1 MLQNYRL
8 APWGYAKGMHREVSL
23 GRRFAA
29 ISLDWLSSYLI
40 AIVFF
45 SGPGTFLERT
55 SNATFST
62 PVVFFIE
69 YFLLVALQG
78 ASAGHRIFRMRI
90 VNFEDG
96 RPPSIGQAFIRSVL
110 MIIVITAITY
120 DENGRGIHE
129 RFSKTKIIL
138 SS

>member
-1 MLQNYRL
+1 
-8 APWGYAKGMHREVSL
+8 
-23 GRRFAA
+23 
-29 ISLDWLSSYLI
+29 
-40 AIVFF
+40 
-45 SGPGTFLERT
+45 
-55 SNATFST
+55 
-62 PVVFFIE
+62 
-69 YFLLVALQG
+69 
-78 ASAGHRIFRMRI
+78 MRI

>member
-1 MLQNYRL
+1 
-8 APWGYAKGMHREVSL
+8 MHSEVSL

-29 ISLDWLSSYLI
+29 ITLDWISSYLI

-45 SGPGTFLERT
+45 SGSGTFLERT
-55 SNATFST
+55 PHAGVPALTI
-62 PVVFFIE
+62 FFLE

-78 ASAGHRIFRMRI
+78 SSAGHRVFRMRI

-96 RPPSIGQAFIRSVL
+96 SRPTVLQALVRTVL
-110 MIIVITAITY
+110 MVLVITAITY

-129 RFSKTKIIL
+129 RLSKTKIAL
-138 SS
+138 AN

>member
-1 MLQNYRL
+1 
-8 APWGYAKGMHREVSL
+8 MHSEVTL

-29 ISLDWLSSYLI
+29 ISLDWISSYLI

-45 SGPGTFLERT
+45 SGSGTFLERT
-55 SNATFST
+55 PHAGV
-62 PVVFFIE
+62 PALGIFFLE

-78 ASAGHRIFRMRI
+78 ASAGHRIFRIRI

-96 RPPSIGQAFIRSVL
+96 SRPTVLQALVRTVL
-110 MIIVITAITY
+110 MVIVITAITY

-129 RFSKTKIIL
+129 RLSKTKIAL
-138 SS
+138 AN

>member
-1 MLQNYRL
+1 
-8 APWGYAKGMHREVSL
+8 MHSEVSL

-29 ISLDWLSSYLI
+29 ITLDWIASYLI

-45 SGPGTFLERT
+45 SGSGTFLERT
-55 SNATFST
+55 PHAGVPALSI
-62 PVVFFIE
+62 FFLQ

-78 ASAGHRIFRMRI
+78 ASAGHRVFRIRI

-96 RPPSIGQAFIRSVL
+96 SRPTVFQALIRTVFMVL
-110 MIIVITAITY
+110 VITAITY

-129 RFSKTKIIL
+129 RLSKTKIAL
-138 SS
+138 AN